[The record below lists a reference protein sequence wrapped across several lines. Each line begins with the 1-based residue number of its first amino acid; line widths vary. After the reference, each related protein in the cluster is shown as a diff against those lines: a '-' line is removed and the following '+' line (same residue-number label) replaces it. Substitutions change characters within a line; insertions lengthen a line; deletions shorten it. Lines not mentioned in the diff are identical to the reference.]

1 MIYLNKIFIMVTRLG
16 MFGLVLSL
24 LLSLMSCKSTLEVE
38 GNFPTPV
45 INIIPLNVGI
55 IYEEQ
60 FRSYRYI
67 EKNEERNEW
76 DIGIGKSQV
85 KLFNTVLSAMF
96 KSVVVTKNEKLAT
109 NISADVPSVATDTS
123 IDLFFKPKVEEFQ
136 YNVPDETNINMFEVW
151 IKYNMKVYDDQGQ
164 LIADWIQTAYGKTPT
179 AFFKSQKR
187 ALNEAMIIALRDIGA
202 VLSLRFIHIPEI
214 NNWLKQKHSISQIR
228 KYYKK
233 NKSQTELITVQ
244 LANNSLNLGYL

>member
-1 MIYLNKIFIMVTRLG
+1 MTYLNQIFVMVTRLV
-16 MFGLVLSL
+16 MFGLVLGL

-45 INIIPLNVGI
+45 INIIPLNIGI

-67 EKNEERNEW
+67 EKNEERDEW
-76 DIGIGKSQV
+76 EIGIGKSQV
-85 KLFNTVLSAMF
+85 KLFNTVLGAMF
-96 KSVVVTKNEKLAT
+96 KNVVVTESEKIMT
-109 NISADVPSVATDTS
+109 NISTDVPSTAMDTS

-136 YNVPDETNINMFEVW
+136 YNVPDETDINMFEVW
-151 IKYNMKVYDDQGQ
+151 IKYNMKVYDSQGQ

-179 AFFKSQKR
+179 AFFKSQER

-202 VLSLRFIHIPEI
+202 GLSLRFIHIPEI
-214 NNWLKQKHSISQIR
+214 NTWLKQKQSTSQR
-228 KYYKK
+228 TKDYKK
-233 NKSQTELITVQ
+233 NNSHTELITVL
-244 LANNSLNLGYL
+244 LANNK

>member
-1 MIYLNKIFIMVTRLG
+1 MIYLNQIFIMVTRLV

-67 EKNEERNEW
+67 EKNEERNGWE
-76 DIGIGKSQV
+76 IGIGKSQV
-85 KLFNTVLSAMF
+85 KLFNTVLGAMF
-96 KSVVVTKNEKLAT
+96 KSVVVTESEKMIT
-109 NISADVPSVATDTS
+109 NISADVPNTSMDTS
-123 IDLFFKPKVEEFQ
+123 IDLYFKPKVEEFQ
-136 YNVPDETNINMFEVW
+136 YNVPDETDINMFEVW
-151 IKYNMKVYDDQGQ
+151 IKYNMKVYDGQGQ

-179 AFFKSQKR
+179 AFFKSQER

-202 VLSLRFIHIPEI
+202 ALSLRFIHIPEI
-214 NNWLKQKHSISQIR
+214 NIWLKQKQSLSQIR
-228 KYYKK
+228 KHYK
-233 NKSQTELITVQ
+233 NHMSQAELITVL

>member
-1 MIYLNKIFIMVTRLG
+1 

-67 EKNEERNEW
+67 EKNEERNGWE
-76 DIGIGKSQV
+76 IGIGKSQV
-85 KLFNTVLSAMF
+85 KLFNTVLGAMF
-96 KSVVVTKNEKLAT
+96 KSVVVTESEKMIT
-109 NISADVPSVATDTS
+109 NISADVPNTSMDTS
-123 IDLFFKPKVEEFQ
+123 IDLYFKPKVEEFQ
-136 YNVPDETNINMFEVW
+136 YNVPDETDINMFEVW
-151 IKYNMKVYDDQGQ
+151 IKYNMKVYDGQGQ

-179 AFFKSQKR
+179 AFFQTQEK
-187 ALNEAMIIALRDIGA
+187 ALNEAMVIALRDLGA
-202 VLSLRFIHIPEI
+202 GLSIRFVRVPEI
-214 NNWLKQKHSISQIR
+214 NDWIKEHDKITTNFVKP
-228 KYYKK
+228 KK
-233 NKSQTELITVQ
+233 EAKKKETKNNNKNTLLSKRNSKLLPI
-244 LANNSLNLGYL
+244 NNKI